1 MKRKRKKKLFSS
13 PKDMVCRFKVLP
25 IPGWSL
31 LGLFPVDETSLENL
45 FVERRLSSDPLWPVI
60 RVQPTL
66 NMISYFWHIK
76 AVLRNLQAFYYEFS
90 LLNYGLQTK
99 SFETLVI

>member
-1 MKRKRKKKLFSS
+1 
-13 PKDMVCRFKVLP
+13 MVCRFKVLP

-60 RVQPTL
+60 RVQPTFD
-66 NMISYFWHIK
+66 MIFLFLAYQGRTQESSSGL
-76 AVLRNLQAFYYEFS
+76 LRVQS
-90 LLNYGLQTK
+90 TK
-99 SFETLVI
+99 LWITNKKF